1 MSGWKAKRF
10 WTKAEAEPCDGGFT
24 VRLDARPVKT
34 PAKAAFVVPS
44 LAMAQASAAEWQAQ
58 SGVIRPDTMP
68 MTRYANSAIDKVAH
82 QHADVVDIVAAY
94 GETDL
99 LCYRATE
106 PEALIARQ
114 SAGWDAH
121 LDWAATDLDAR
132 LSVTHGVIP
141 IPQDAASLTN
151 LRRLTAAFDP
161 FQLAP
166 FHDFVAITGSLI
178 LGLAMAKD
186 RLTAD
191 DAFALSRIDEHW
203 QAELWG
209 RDEDAALLESG
220 KRAAL
225 SEALRFFRYYG

>member
-1 MSGWKAKRF
+1 MSAWKAKRF
-10 WTKAEAEPCDGGFT
+10 WTKTEVEACDGGFT
-24 VRLDARPVKT
+24 LRLDTRPVKT

-44 LAMAQASAAEWQAQ
+44 LAMAQACAVEWDAQ

-82 QHADVVDIVAAY
+82 QHDDVVEIVAAY

-114 SAGWDAH
+114 SGGWDAH
-121 LDWAATDLDAR
+121 LDWAASTLNAR
-132 LSVTHGVIP
+132 LNVTQGVIP

-151 LRRLTAAFDP
+151 LHRLTAAFDP

-178 LGLAMAKD
+178 LGLAMAKN

-191 DAFALSRIDEHW
+191 EAFTLSRIDEHW

-209 RDEDAALLESG
+209 QDEDAAQMESG

-225 SEALRFFRYYG
+225 SEALRFFRYHG

>member
-1 MSGWKAKRF
+1 MSAWKAKRF
-10 WTKAEAEPCDGGFT
+10 WTKTEVQAFDGGFT
-24 VRLDARPVKT
+24 IRLDARPVKT

-44 LAMAQASAAEWQAQ
+44 LAMAQACAAEWEAQ
-58 SGVIRPDTMP
+58 SGLIRPDTMP

-114 SAGWDAH
+114 SAGWAAH
-121 LDWAATDLDAR
+121 LNWATTDLDAR
-132 LSVTHGVIP
+132 LKVTQGVIP

-178 LGLAMAKD
+178 LGLAMAKG

-191 DAFALSRIDEHW
+191 EAFSLSRIDEHW

-209 RDEDAALLESG
+209 HDEDAAQMESG

-225 SEALRFFRYYG
+225 SEALRFFRYHG